1 MASWTVRAAASSP
14 IIGFGQE
21 DASAPRGGY
30 QWLSY
35 LLIVTGWVLA
45 TTTAAGISRSLSRQ

>member
-1 MASWTVRAAASSP
+1 MFYTIDLMVP

-21 DASAPRGGY
+21 SAYAPSGWH

-45 TTTAAGISRSLSRQ
+45 TTTAAGVSRSLQRQ